1 MKQLRQTN
9 ADSFQFGCLFIL
21 KSVWGIYVLN
31 RELQSA
37 ERVKIKLSGIDPQT
51 LVSFEM
57 GNSDIDLICTYGK
70 ITLQCRHETADYT
83 LGLILKTIS
92 SVDNATTH
100 ETEILCDFDDIQ
112 NYQRMGYTLVSYSRH
127 NGKYRVTFNI
137 PFSSAKAVYS
147 LTVAFF
153 EELQKEKM
161 LKKDFYW
168 SGKDH
173 NIIQLFNELKNIDGW
188 EIKEIKNKD
197 N

>member
-1 MKQLRQTN
+1 M
-9 ADSFQFGCLFIL
+9 
-21 KSVWGIYVLN
+21 LN

-51 LVSFEM
+51 LISFEM
-57 GNSDIDLICTYGK
+57 GNSGIDLICTYGK
-70 ITLQCRHETADYT
+70 ITLQCRHEISDYT

-92 SVDNATTH
+92 SVDNSTTH

-112 NYQRMGYTLVSYSRH
+112 SYQRMGYTLVSYSRH
-127 NGKYRVTFNI
+127 NGKYRVTFNV

-153 EELQKEKM
+153 EELQKEKT

-173 NIIQLFNELKNIDGW
+173 NIIQLFNELKKIDGW